1 MNKFDQYIS
10 RQFFYTLVFAV
21 VIFTIFFMII
31 DLVENLDKFID
42 RKVPNEI
49 VIQYYIYFIP
59 YIIIFIIPIA
69 VLLSTLFSVGNMAR
83 HNELIAMQTSGV
95 SLNRIATPLLILGFV
110 ISLLM
115 ILFTEYVM
123 PPASQKKF
131 TIKRKYLDRVSEK
144 IFLQQ
149 NNINI
154 LQDENTRVFIS
165 HFDSKEN
172 TAYDVMIQE
181 YKQGSLVERVDAKK
195 MRWQDG
201 HWIMEEGISRIFTK
215 DTEQIAP
222 FETQEVR
229 NFDIGPT
236 ELGKVQKKPNEMNHS
251 ELRKFIRRVERNGS
265 DTTKWLIDLHMKFS
279 FPFSNFVIVL
289 FGIPLAASGKRSGKA
304 LGFGISLGFCFLFF
318 GLVKTLQ
325 TLGYNGILHPVLASW
340 GSNIIIAGI
349 GILLMAT
356 ARK

>member
-10 RQFFYTLVFAV
+10 RQFFYTLVFAF
-21 VIFTIFFMII
+21 VIFTIVVMIVN
-31 DLVENLDKFID
+31 LVENLDKFID
-42 RKVPNEI
+42 RKVTNEI

-154 LQDENTRVFIS
+154 
-165 HFDSKEN
+165 
-172 TAYDVMIQE
+172 
-181 YKQGSLVERVDAKK
+181 
-195 MRWQDG
+195 
-201 HWIMEEGISRIFTK
+201 
-215 DTEQIAP
+215 
-222 FETQEVR
+222 
-229 NFDIGPT
+229 
-236 ELGKVQKKPNEMNHS
+236 
-251 ELRKFIRRVERNGS
+251 
-265 DTTKWLIDLHMKFS
+265 
-279 FPFSNFVIVL
+279 
-289 FGIPLAASGKRSGKA
+289 
-304 LGFGISLGFCFLFF
+304 
-318 GLVKTLQ
+318 
-325 TLGYNGILHPVLASW
+325 
-340 GSNIIIAGI
+340 
-349 GILLMAT
+349 
-356 ARK
+356 